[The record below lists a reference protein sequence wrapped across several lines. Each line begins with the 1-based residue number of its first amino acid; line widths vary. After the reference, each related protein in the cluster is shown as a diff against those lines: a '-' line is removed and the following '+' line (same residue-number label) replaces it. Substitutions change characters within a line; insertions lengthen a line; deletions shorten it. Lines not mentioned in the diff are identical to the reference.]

1 MRNRK
6 APETSPSNDQG
17 FNPDEDRHPRLDKVM
32 ARITATLGATD
43 VVIERLEIFANASGD
58 ASFRYWPPRSEEPEV
73 GYLTVE
79 ELR

>member
-6 APETSPSNDQG
+6 APEKTPGEHQS
-17 FNPDEDRHPRLDKVM
+17 FNPDEDRHPRLDKVLGRM
-32 ARITATLGATD
+32 HAHLGATD

-58 ASFRYWPPRSEEPEV
+58 ASFRYWPPRSEEPEI